1 MYKTAL
7 TKTLLVAYLALAAMA
22 PALAQETVTITNA
35 ASFKVVPL
43 SPGSW
48 GTAFADFGSVG
59 VADTSATTVPLPTM
73 LGGVEILID
82 GTAIPLNYVGPGQ
95 INFVVPFTTPVSVFG
110 TPTTFVVRV
119 SGLETYSGTINIV
132 EAGPAFFTVGGEM
145 AAALNQDNT
154 LNSAENPAA
163 LGTIVQF
170 FATGPGP
177 VSVVPNFGDAAP
189 STVPLSETTGT
200 VQAFVQATEASIAF
214 SGLAP
219 GFVALWQLNLT
230 IPANVPVT
238 DDGTVAVFVKV
249 NGLGSEPVAIW
260 VAQ

>member
-7 TKTLLVAYLALAAMA
+7 TRILLVACLALVALA
-22 PALAQETVTITNA
+22 PATAQDTVTITNA

-59 VADTSATTVPLPTM
+59 VSETVNTVVPLPTI
-73 LGGVEILID
+73 LGGVEVLIN
-82 GTAIPLNYVGPGQ
+82 GSAVPLNYVGPGQ
-95 INFVVPFTTPVSVFG
+95 INFVVPFTTPVSIFG

-119 SGLETYSGTINIV
+119 SGIETYSGTINIV

-145 AAALNQDNT
+145 AAALNQDST
-154 LNSAENPAA
+154 VNSADNPAA
-163 LGTIVQF
+163 PGTIVQF

-177 VSVVPNFGDAAP
+177 VSIVPGLGETAP
-189 STVPLSETTGT
+189 STAPLSETTG
-200 VQAFVQATEASIAF
+200 VVEAFVQATEASIAF

-230 IPANVPVT
+230 IPASVPVT
-238 DDGTVAVFVKV
+238 EGGTVAVFVKV

>member
-7 TKTLLVAYLALAAMA
+7 ARTLLVACLALIALA
-22 PALAQETVTITNA
+22 PATAQETVTITNA

-59 VADTSATTVPLPTM
+59 VVETSATSVPLPTN
-73 LGGVEILID
+73 LGGVEILIN
-82 GTAIPLNYVGPGQ
+82 GSGIPLNYVGPGQ
-95 INFVVPFTTPVSVFG
+95 INFVVPFTTAISEFG

-119 SGLETYSGTINIV
+119 SGLVTYTGTINIV
-132 EAGPAFFTVGGEM
+132 QAGPAFFTVGGEM

-163 LGTIVQF
+163 RGTIVQF

-177 VSVVPNFGDAAP
+177 VSVVPGLGAAAP
-189 STVPLSETTGT
+189 STVPLSETTAT
-200 VQAFVQATEASIAF
+200 VEAFVQATEASVAF

-219 GFVALWQLNLT
+219 GFVALWQLNLP
-230 IPANVPVT
+230 IPASVPVT
-238 DDGTVAVFVKV
+238 ADGTVAVFVKV

-260 VAQ
+260 VDQ